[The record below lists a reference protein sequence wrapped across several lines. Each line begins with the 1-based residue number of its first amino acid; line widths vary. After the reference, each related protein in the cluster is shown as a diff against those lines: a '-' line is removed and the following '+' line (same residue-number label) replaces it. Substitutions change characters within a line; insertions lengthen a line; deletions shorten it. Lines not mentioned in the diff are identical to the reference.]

1 MEEVEVE
8 CASWKVEVES
18 VEVVMKELIN
28 KKVLVKH
35 QRILE
40 GVLLSIIEPTT
51 SKIKIFLKYFKY

>member
-1 MEEVEVE
+1 MEE
-8 CASWKVEVES
+8 VEVES

-40 GVLLSIIEPTT
+40 GVLLSITEPTT
-51 SKIKIFLKYFKY
+51 SKIKIFLKYLKY